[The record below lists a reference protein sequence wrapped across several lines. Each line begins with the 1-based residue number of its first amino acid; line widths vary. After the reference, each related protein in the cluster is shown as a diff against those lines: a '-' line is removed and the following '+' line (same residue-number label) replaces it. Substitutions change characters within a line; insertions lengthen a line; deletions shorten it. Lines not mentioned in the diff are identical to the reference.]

1 MINFQ
6 GYIEYVQLDAPDSVM
21 NEYPLN
27 IPCIQKLKKLSFH
40 PRVTFLIG
48 ENGMGK
54 STLMEAI
61 AVPHSSPQLAIVRYN
76 PSFLRSDKI

>member
-54 STLMEAI
+54 STLGR
-61 AVPHSSPQLAIVRYN
+61 Q
-76 PSFLRSDKI
+76 